1 MRTDILLTTILCEL
15 NETVTKAKHKFE
27 RWMNHNES
35 INPDLKEVVYVAGIK
50 YGGITEWQHCW
61 NVYNSTTVPSER
73 KLLLKALGSASDP
86 WLLQRFVIF
95 NHRTHY
101 FTNET
106 CLFRYLLK
114 TLERDKVKP
123 QDVKI
128 VLAVVAAN
136 PEGRLLAWRH
146 LKAYWPTMQSL
157 FGNALFMM
165 GSLITAVTAHLSTP
179 YDFYEVSY
187 ISFI

>member
-15 NETVTKAKHKFE
+15 NETVTQAKTKFK
-27 RWMNHNES
+27 RWMVNNETIS
-35 INPDLKEVVYVAGIK
+35 PDLKEVVYVAGIK
-50 YGGITEWQHCW
+50 YGGVLEWEHCW
-61 NVYNSTTVPSER
+61 SVYNSTTVPSER

-86 WLLQRFVIF
+86 WLLQRLVLILNSYAIAIF
-95 NHRTHY
+95 GLIY
-101 FTNET
+101 
-106 CLFRYLLK
+106 RYLLK
-114 TLERDKVKP
+114 TLDRDTVKP

-179 YDFYEVSY
+179 YDYYEVSR
-187 ISFI
+187 F